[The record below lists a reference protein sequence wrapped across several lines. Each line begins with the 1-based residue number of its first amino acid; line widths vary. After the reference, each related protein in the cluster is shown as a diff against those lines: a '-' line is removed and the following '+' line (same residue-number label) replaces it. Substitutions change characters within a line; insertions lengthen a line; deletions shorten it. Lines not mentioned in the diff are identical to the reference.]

1 MTKKHTLFLIGAPVL
16 ALLLV
21 ALRVYYTAVVWRY
34 PGPDADFLISP
45 SENFSSINSRLS
57 KQQLIKSPRLFHRY
71 SQFKGV
77 MTKFRAGHYI
87 IRHNSN
93 LLDVFNTLVNER
105 SAAMLFTVPEGRNMF
120 EIGKM
125 LEENKITSYSDFIAL
140 ARDKQF
146 LKELGIN
153 DADSV
158 EGYLYPETYDFSPN
172 LPAKTVIKTMV
183 HQFRKKTADIDM
195 TIGHLTPKQVLILA
209 SMVEKETGDKKE
221 RPMIAG
227 VFLNR
232 LQKKMRLQSDP
243 TTIYGVYEN
252 YKGNLTKK
260 DLLAPTDYNTY
271 TLSALPIGPI
281 CNPGIDAIKAVLR
294 PEMHHYLYFVSMND
308 GTHVFSE
315 TYEQHEAAVQKWQRT
330 AKNREGRSWRDHKA
344 Q

>member
-45 SENFSSINSRLS
+45 SENFSSINARLS
-57 KQQLIKSPRLFHRY
+57 KQQLIKSARLFHRY
-71 SQFKGV
+71 SQIKGV
-77 MTKFRAGHYI
+77 MTKFKAGHYI

-93 LLDVFNTLVNER
+93 LLDVFNTLIYER

-120 EIGKM
+120 EIAKM
-125 LEENKITSYSDFIAL
+125 LEENKITSYSDFITL

-172 LPAKTVIKTMV
+172 LPAKAVIKTMV
-183 HQFRKKTADIDM
+183 NQFKKKTADIDM

-243 TTIYGVYEN
+243 TTIYGVYEK

-330 AKNREGRSWRDHKA
+330 VKNREGRSWRDHKN

>member
-1 MTKKHTLFLIGAPVL
+1 VL

-21 ALRVYYTAVVWRY
+21 ALRIYYTAVVWRY

-45 SENFSSINSRLS
+45 SENFSSINARLS
-57 KQQLIKSPRLFHRY
+57 KQQLIKSARLFHRY
-71 SQFKGV
+71 SQIKGV
-77 MTKFRAGHYI
+77 MTKFKAGHYI

-93 LLDVFNTLVNER
+93 LLDVFNTLIYER

-120 EIGKM
+120 EIAKM
-125 LEENKITSYSDFIAL
+125 LEENKITSYSDFITL

-172 LPAKTVIKTMV
+172 LPAKAVIKTMV
-183 HQFRKKTADIDM
+183 NQFKKKTADIDM

-243 TTIYGVYEN
+243 TTIYGVYEK

-330 AKNREGRSWRDHKA
+330 VKNREGRSWRDHKN

>member
-21 ALRVYYTAVVWRY
+21 AFRVYYTAVVWRY

-45 SENFSSINSRLS
+45 SENFSSINARLS
-57 KQQLIKSPRLFHRY
+57 KQQLIKSARLFHRY
-71 SQFKGV
+71 SQLKGV
-77 MTKFRAGHYI
+77 MTKFKAGHYI

-93 LLDVFNTLVNER
+93 LLDVFNTLIYER

-125 LEENKITSYSDFIAL
+125 LEDNKITSYSEFISL

-146 LKELGIN
+146 LRELGIN

-172 LPAKTVIKTMV
+172 LPAKAVIKTMV
-183 HQFRKKTADIDM
+183 NQFRKKTADLDM
-195 TIGHLTPKQVLILA
+195 SVGNLTAKQVLILA

-330 AKNREGRSWRDHKA
+330 VKNREGRSWRDHKN